1 MHINYYVFCIL
12 VLFVVLYF
20 TKEFRDEGFTGQQ
33 SDVSRAMEKF
43 TEMVG
48 GEKKLPEKDPANTTM
63 QNGMNPAMNTGTKY

>member
-33 SDVSRAMEKF
+33 SDVSKAIEKF
-43 TEMVG
+43 TEMAG
-48 GEKKLPEKDPANTTM
+48 GEKKPAM
-63 QNGMNPAMNTGTKY
+63 QNGMNTAMKPAMQNGMN